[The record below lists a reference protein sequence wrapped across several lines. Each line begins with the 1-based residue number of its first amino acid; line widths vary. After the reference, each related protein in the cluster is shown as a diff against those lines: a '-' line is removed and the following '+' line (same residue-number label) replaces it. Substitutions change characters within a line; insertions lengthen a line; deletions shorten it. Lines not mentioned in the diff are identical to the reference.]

1 MGTLASDVDD
11 LTSDI
16 HLSLG
21 LMDLGK
27 KVIGSPQVITLLS
40 SFLEISVQK
49 NERLL
54 ETAQIKNT
62 FTVFHGMRAPTLS
75 IRHYIDRVFK
85 YFGCSPSCFVIAQ
98 VYVDRFLKGTD
109 GHLTSLNVHRL
120 LITSIMVA
128 AKFIDDA
135 FFNNAYYA
143 KVGGVST
150 FELNRLE
157 MKFLFGINFRL
168 YVSVDTF
175 RSYCLQLEKGA
186 SSEGLPIERPIR
198 ACRVKQNWSAT
209 ASDESTCAST
219 VAR

>member
-11 LTSDI
+11 LTSYL

-21 LMDLGK
+21 LKDLGK
-27 KVIGSPQVITLLS
+27 KVIGSPQVLPLLS
-40 SFLEISVQK
+40 SFLERLVQK
-49 NERLL
+49 NERLI
-54 ETAQIKNT
+54 ETAQIKNIP
-62 FTVFHGMRAPTLS
+62 TVFHGMRAPALS
-75 IRHYIDRVFK
+75 IHQYIDRIFK
-85 YFGCSPSCFVIAQ
+85 YFGCSPSCFVVAQ
-98 VYVDRFLKGTD
+98 IYVDRFLKVTD

-120 LITSIMVA
+120 LITSITIA

-150 FELNRLE
+150 SELNRLE
-157 MKFLFGINFRL
+157 VEFLFGINFRL

-175 RSYCLQLEKGA
+175 TAYCTQLEKEA
-186 SSEGLPIERPIR
+186 SSEGLPVERPVR
-198 ACRVKQNWSAT
+198 TCRLKENWSNT
-209 ASDESTCAST
+209 APDDTRCASP